1 MFKKLFLIILLL
13 CLKYS
18 VYSQDISIK
27 DIILLRSKTLID
39 VELYMREHRWIILQS
54 QKPVIETNNSNVS
67 ITTKQGFTT
76 FLKLKNNKPTAS
88 SLTFIYTGENIK
100 ENIIL
105 IGFLNKDKF
114 LKYKR
119 NIVKKNRK
127 LASYFEENGD
137 FIEIYEEE
145 KLIYEFKTS
154 ILDEDKKAYYYLTIY
169 DHDYFKG
176 VSKYFDLEKM
186 HFL

>member
-13 CLKYS
+13 CFKYS
-18 VYSQDISIK
+18 AHSQDISIK
-27 DIILLRSKTLID
+27 DIISLRSKTLID
-39 VELYMREHRWIILQS
+39 VELYMKEHHWIILQS
-54 QKPVIETNNSNVS
+54 LKPVVETSNSNRS
-67 ITTKQGFTT
+67 ITTEQGHTT
-76 FLKLKNNKPTAS
+76 FLKLKNNKATAS
-88 SLTFIYTGENIK
+88 SLTFIYTGENTK

-105 IGFLNKDKF
+105 IGFPNKNKF

-154 ILDEDKKAYYYLTIY
+154 LDEDKKEYYYLTIY